1 MKYRI
6 SVLVMILFMVIITSC
21 TANKDYP
28 EEVRSVAEYVEE
40 KGYDIVSYEGRG
52 QSYLLTKGLITELPH
67 MMYWGVQ
74 PFDASVYLGQRI
86 EVENFIV
93 ENHPLSEDRVDVS
106 VFVVE
111 NQPIGGTAFP
121 HGDTSDG
128 GYWNLDGKTLEE
140 IQTKPF
146 QEWKADWEALY
157 AE

>member
-6 SVLVMILFMVIITSC
+6 TVLIIVLLMVIITGC
-21 TANKDYP
+21 TAKEEYP
-28 EEVRSVAEYVEE
+28 EDVRVVAEYVEE

-52 QSYLLTKGLITELPH
+52 QSYLLTKDIITMLPY
-67 MMYWGVQ
+67 MLYWGVQ
-74 PFDASVYLGQRI
+74 TFDVSVYLGQRI
-86 EVENFIV
+86 EINNFIV
-93 ENHPLSEDRVDVS
+93 KNHPLSEDKVDVS

-146 QEWKADWEALY
+146 QEWKADWETLY